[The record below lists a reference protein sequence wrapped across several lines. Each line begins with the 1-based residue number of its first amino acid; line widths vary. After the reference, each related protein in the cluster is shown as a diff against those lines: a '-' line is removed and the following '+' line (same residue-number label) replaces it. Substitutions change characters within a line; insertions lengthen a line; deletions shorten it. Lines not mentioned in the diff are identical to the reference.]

1 MSFQESAESLQSRLH
16 LGKMRP
22 SVFMAVLLLAG
33 VAIAACAF
41 GVVQLVSAHSF
52 SVESAAA
59 QEGTGEEADA
69 AGPVASDA
77 AFEEALICVHVSGCV
92 KSPGVYELAE
102 GRRVADAIEKAG
114 GALDDAN
121 LDSINLARVPQD
133 GEQIHVP
140 SREAAGQ
147 VGATGGASA
156 ASPSGEAGPIN
167 INTATVEELT
177 KLDGV
182 GEATAEKI
190 VAERTKNGPFSSV
203 EDIKRVSGI
212 GDKKFEA
219 LKDDICV

>member
-1 MSFQESAESLQSRLH
+1 MSFQETAESLQSRLH

-22 SVFMAVLLLAG
+22 SVFMAALLLAG
-33 VAIAACAF
+33 VAVAACVF
-41 GVVQLVSAHSF
+41 GAVQLVSAHSF

-59 QEGTGEEADA
+59 RGETEEEAGA
-69 AGPVASDA
+69 AEPAGSDA
-77 AFEEALICVHVSGCV
+77 AFEEAFIYVHVSGCV
-92 KSPGVYELAE
+92 KNPGVYELAE

-114 GALDDAN
+114 GALEDAN
-121 LDSINLARVPQD
+121 LDSVNLARAPQD

-140 SREAAGQ
+140 SRDAAGQ
-147 VGATGGASA
+147 VGGAGEASGASSA
-156 ASPSGEAGPIN
+156 GSTGPIN
-167 INTATVEELT
+167 INTASVEELT

>member
-1 MSFQESAESLQSRLH
+1 MSFQETAESLQSRLH

-33 VAIAACAF
+33 VAVAACVF
-41 GVVQLVSAHSF
+41 GAAQLVSAHSF

-59 QEGTGEEADA
+59 REELEEA
-69 AGPVASDA
+69 AGSAEPVVSDA
-77 AFEEALICVHVSGCV
+77 AFEEAFIYVHVSGCV
-92 KSPGVYELAE
+92 KNPGVYELAE

-114 GALDDAN
+114 GALEDAN
-121 LDSINLARVPQD
+121 LDSVNLARVPQD

-140 SREAAGQ
+140 SRDAAGQ
-147 VGATGGASA
+147 VGGAGEASGASSA
-156 ASPSGEAGPIN
+156 GSAGPIN
-167 INTATVEELT
+167 INTASVEELT